1 MELVFQVVQVPCD
14 SVSQSSI
21 NFVSLSVCVC
31 VLLLS
36 CVQFFATLWT
46 VAHQGSLSMD
56 FSREEYWS
64 GLPFPTPGD
73 LPDPGI
79 QTMTLVS
86 SALAGGFF
94 TAVPPGK
101 LLLKGYK
108 VSVIQDE

>member
-73 LPDPGI
+73 LPDQGI
-79 QTMTLVS
+79 EPVFPVS
-86 SALAGGFF
+86 CIGRCILYHCATWETHYYLYY
-94 TAVPPGK
+94 GK
-101 LLLKGYK
+101 SLW
-108 VSVIQDE
+108 